1 MADDRPGFTPGEGG
15 ERAGRADA
23 SPRLI
28 RSLATVSQ
36 EFAMRFSDAVKRHRA
51 HGGDLGQCDA
61 LRCSCGNEPHL
72 DGFHTV
78 KQIGD
83 GPWVVADPVGGPWGG
98 PTQCLAAARCTQ
110 NRISS
115 SRWPRSRH
123 GTDGDL
129 SINLPAPFPR
139 PRPVTEAI
147 RSSILGT
154 NRGRT
159 PGPLPRGA
167 SGPP

>member
-1 MADDRPGFTPGEGG
+1 MADHRPGFTPGKGG

-23 SPRLI
+23 RPRLTC
-28 RSLATVSQ
+28 SLATVSQ

-72 DGFHTV
+72 NGFHTV
-78 KQIGD
+78 NLIGD
-83 GPWVVADPVGGPWGG
+83 GRWVVADPAAVRGAG
-98 PTQCLAAARCTQ
+98 LRSASAAARCTQ
-110 NRISS
+110 NRMSS
-115 SRWPRSRH
+115 SSWPRSHHR
-123 GTDGDL
+123 TDGDL

-139 PRPVTEAI
+139 PSPFTEAI
-147 RSSILGT
+147 RPSIIGT

-167 SGPP
+167 S